1 MAKTKTFEE
10 NMAELEMVVEALGEG
25 DISLDE
31 SLKLFEKGIKLSNA
45 CQNMLDKAE
54 QKVTVLISENDE
66 VIEEDFVKD

>member
-10 NMAELEMVVEALGEG
+10 NMAELESVVETLGEG

-66 VIEEDFVKD
+66 VIEEDFIKE